1 MLKKFKKEKQNTQ
14 KIKGA
19 ITISRTLASVL
30 APGMPVTYLYQGH
43 LIRTSAVEAILEA
56 SQNHVQ
62 FETKNS
68 LYTLFFNNSAD
79 TSVKQI
85 A

>member
-1 MLKKFKKEKQNTQ
+1 MLSKFKKEKPIAP
-14 KIKGA
+14 KVKGS
-19 ITISRTLASVL
+19 ITISGTLASVL

-68 LYTLFFNNSAD
+68 LYTLFFNISPD